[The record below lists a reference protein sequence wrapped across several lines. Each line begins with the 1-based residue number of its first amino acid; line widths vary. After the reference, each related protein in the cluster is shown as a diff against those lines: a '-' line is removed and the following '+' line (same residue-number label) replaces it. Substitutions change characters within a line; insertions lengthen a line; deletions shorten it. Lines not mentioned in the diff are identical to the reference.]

1 MYIKL
6 TRIDGSPIW
15 LNASFIVTIEPTK
28 NGGSIVVPIGDGL
41 DYEVKESAEAVLD
54 LLKEAPCAP
63 VVPVPPPK
71 SLAPTSNDVA
81 PGNLEANEI
90 AHEHKASAPKKAT
103 KAPARTRKTASAA
116 SAKKTKAVA
125 VVKDETPEVEADK
138 KQPDADFI
146 AEDSAPSVPL
156 PPEDPV
162 GQVIEKLKAH
172 KCRTE
177 KRLMN
182 FIKSSHK
189 TMSDADVLEVMDAM
203 KSRGYITVEDDGH
216 VTWA

>member
-15 LNASFIVTIEPTK
+15 LNASFIVTIEPTR

-41 DYEVKESAEAVLD
+41 DYEVKEAAEAVLD
-54 LLKEAPCAP
+54 LLNEAPPAA

-71 SLAPTSNDVA
+71 SLAPTAEDVS

-90 AHEHKASAPKKAT
+90 AHEHKASAPKKAAKT
-103 KAPARTRKTASAA
+103 PAKAKKSASAG
-116 SAKKTKAVA
+116 SAKKAKEASVA
-125 VVKDETPEVEADK
+125 VKAESPVEEPGKGQPVADGTS
-138 KQPDADFI
+138 
-146 AEDSAPSVPL
+146 AEPASATA
-156 PPEDPV
+156 PEDPV
-162 GQVIEKLKAH
+162 WQVVEKLKAH

-216 VTWA
+216 VIWA

>member
-1 MYIKL
+1 MYIQL

-41 DYEVKESAEAVLD
+41 DYEVKESADAVLG
-54 LLKEAPCAP
+54 LLKEAPCAT

-71 SLAPTSNDVA
+71 SLAPTSKDVA
-81 PGNLEANEI
+81 PGNLEANEM
-90 AHEHKASAPKKAT
+90 AHEQKASAPKKTT
-103 KAPARTRKTASAA
+103 KA
-116 SAKKTKAVA
+116 SAKTKKLASAGSAKKPKDDAKAEPPAEVQDKEQPVGDSVA
-125 VVKDETPEVEADK
+125 DEA
-138 KQPDADFI
+138 A
-146 AEDSAPSVPL
+146 
-156 PPEDPV
+156 PPEDPI
-162 GQVIEKLKAH
+162 GQIIEKLKAH

>member
-1 MYIKL
+1 MYIQL

-41 DYEVKESAEAVLD
+41 DYEVRESADAVLA
-54 LLKEAPCAP
+54 LLKEAPCAA
-63 VVPVPPPK
+63 VVPVPPPR
-71 SLAPTSNDVA
+71 SLAPTPEDVS
-81 PGNLEANEI
+81 PGSLEADEL
-90 AHEHKASAPKKAT
+90 AHEQKASAPKKAT
-103 KAPARTRKTASAA
+103 KASAKTKKSASAG
-116 SAKKTKAVA
+116 SAKKPKDDAKAEPPAEVQDRGLAAADGVA
-125 VVKDETPEVEADK
+125 DEA
-138 KQPDADFI
+138 A
-146 AEDSAPSVPL
+146 

-162 GQVIEKLKAH
+162 GQIIEKLKAH

-182 FIKSSHK
+182 FIRSSHK
-189 TMSDADVLEVMDAM
+189 TMSDADALEVMDAL
-203 KSRGYITVEDDGH
+203 KSRGYITVEGDGH

>member
-1 MYIKL
+1 MYIQL

-41 DYEVKESAEAVLD
+41 DYEVGESADAVLA
-54 LLKEAPCAP
+54 LLKEAPCAA
-63 VVPVPPPK
+63 VVPVPPPR
-71 SLAPTSNDVA
+71 SLAPTPEDVS
-81 PGNLEANEI
+81 PGNLEANEM
-90 AHEHKASAPKKAT
+90 ANEQKASAPRKAT
-103 KAPARTRKTASAA
+103 RA
-116 SAKKTKAVA
+116 SAKAKKSASAGSARKPREDAKA
-125 VVKDETPEVEADK
+125 ETPAEVHDKELAAADGVADEA
-138 KQPDADFI
+138 A
-146 AEDSAPSVPL
+146 

-182 FIKSSHK
+182 FIRSSHK
-189 TMSDADVLEVMDAM
+189 TMSDADALEVMDAL

>member
-1 MYIKL
+1 MYIQL

-41 DYEVKESAEAVLD
+41 DYEVKESADVVLG
-54 LLKEAPCAP
+54 LLKEAPCAA

-71 SLAPTSNDVA
+71 SLAPTSKDVA

-90 AHEHKASAPKKAT
+90 AHEQKASAPKKAT

-125 VVKDETPEVEADK
+125 AVKDETPEVEADK
-138 KQPDADFI
+138 RQPDADFV
-146 AEDSAPSVPL
+146 AEDSAPYV
-156 PPEDPV
+156 PPEDPL
-162 GQVIEKLKAH
+162 GQIIEKLKSH

-189 TMSDADVLEVMDAM
+189 TMSDADVLEVMDAL

>member
-1 MYIKL
+1 MYIQL

-41 DYEVKESAEAVLD
+41 DYEVRESADAVLA
-54 LLKEAPCAP
+54 LLKEAPCAA
-63 VVPVPPPK
+63 VVPVPPPR
-71 SLAPTSNDVA
+71 SLAPTPEDVS
-81 PGNLEANEI
+81 PGSLEADEL
-90 AHEHKASAPKKAT
+90 AHEQKASAPRKTTRAS
-103 KAPARTRKTASAA
+103 ARTKKSASAG
-116 SAKKTKAVA
+116 SARKPKDDAKAEPPAEVQDRGLAAADGVA
-125 VVKDETPEVEADK
+125 DEA
-138 KQPDADFI
+138 A
-146 AEDSAPSVPL
+146 

-162 GQVIEKLKAH
+162 GQIIEKLKAH

-182 FIKSSHK
+182 FIRSSHK
-189 TMSDADVLEVMDAM
+189 TMSDADALEVMDAL
-203 KSRGYITVEDDGH
+203 KSRGYITVEGDGH

>member
-1 MYIKL
+1 MYIQL

-41 DYEVKESAEAVLD
+41 DYEVKESADAVLG
-54 LLKEAPCAP
+54 LLKEAPCAA

-71 SLAPTSNDVA
+71 SLAPTSKDVA
-81 PGNLEANEI
+81 PGNLEANEM
-90 AHEHKASAPKKAT
+90 AHEQKASAPKKAT
-103 KAPARTRKTASAA
+103 KASAKTKKSASAG
-116 SAKKTKAVA
+116 SAKKP
-125 VVKDETPEVEADK
+125 KDEAKVETPAEVQDKEQTVVDSVADEAA
-138 KQPDADFI
+138 QT
-146 AEDSAPSVPL
+146 VPQ
-156 PPEDPV
+156 EDPV
-162 GQVIEKLKAH
+162 GQIIEKLKAH

-189 TMSDADVLEVMDAM
+189 TMSDADVLEVMDAL
-203 KSRGYITVEDDGH
+203 KSRGYITVKDDGH

>member
-1 MYIKL
+1 MYIQL

-41 DYEVKESAEAVLD
+41 DYEVKESADAVLG
-54 LLKEAPCAP
+54 LLKEAPCAA
-63 VVPVPPPK
+63 VVPVPPPR
-71 SLAPTSNDVA
+71 SLAPTPEDVS
-81 PGNLEANEI
+81 PGSLEADEL
-90 AHEHKASAPKKAT
+90 AHEQKASAPRKTTRAS
-103 KAPARTRKTASAA
+103 ARTKKSASAG
-116 SAKKTKAVA
+116 SARKPKDDAKAEPPAEVQDRGLA
-125 VVKDETPEVEADK
+125 VVDGVADEA
-138 KQPDADFI
+138 
-146 AEDSAPSVPL
+146 VPQ
-156 PPEDPV
+156 EDPI
-162 GQVIEKLKAH
+162 GQIIEKLKAH

-189 TMSDADVLEVMDAM
+189 TMSDADVLEVMDAL

>member
-1 MYIKL
+1 MYIQL

-41 DYEVKESAEAVLD
+41 DYEVGESADAVLA
-54 LLKEAPCAP
+54 LLKEAPCAA
-63 VVPVPPPK
+63 VVPVPPPR
-71 SLAPTSNDVA
+71 SLAPTPEDVS
-81 PGNLEANEI
+81 PGNLEANEM
-90 AHEHKASAPKKAT
+90 ANEQKASAPRKAT
-103 KAPARTRKTASAA
+103 RA
-116 SAKKTKAVA
+116 SAKAKKSASAGSVRKPRDDAKAEPPVEVQDKELAAADGVA
-125 VVKDETPEVEADK
+125 DEA
-138 KQPDADFI
+138 A
-146 AEDSAPSVPL
+146 

-182 FIKSSHK
+182 FIRSSHK
-189 TMSDADVLEVMDAM
+189 TMSDADALEVMDAL